1 MSVESCIELGLSSI
15 AKAIDGAHD
24 VAFCAAPL
32 ELEDVNV
39 ALYEAMRQ
47 LRFAQRCAELIRS
60 RQSAATDHAAIAAA
74 IADGSYDPSR

>member
-1 MSVESCIELGLSSI
+1 MGVESCIELAI
-15 AKAIDGAHD
+15 RAVAKATDDVHD
-24 VAFCAAPL
+24 VAFCATSL

-47 LRFAQRCAELIRS
+47 LCFAQRCAELIRS
-60 RQSAATDHAAIAAA
+60 RQYAATDHAAIAAA